1 MGAVHFTVTSSEHD
15 YSPGS
20 DQHNWVLA
28 DLSSVDRT
36 LTPWI
41 VFTSHRPL
49 YTAACSNLPLQHACQ
64 IESPVFQALQ
74 VAWEDVLIQ
83 HNVTL
88 AATAHIHYYERT
100 CAVAHGVC
108 ANSSSSPASP
118 RAAAAAQV
126 KPQPAP
132 MGAPVY
138 IVVGPA
144 GAMLLLMALAVFRV
158 THRVRAG
165 LVEFL
170 QTRVFSPSKSQ
181 NLPPPPRSPTT
192 PAPSGAPITPLPVP
206 PHPSW
211 TASLIDVFGFS
222 VVRANASHFNFQFIA
237 DGSGDVLDEFL
248 FTQQP

>member
-20 DQHNWVLA
+20 DQHSWVLA
-28 DLSSVDRT
+28 DLSSVDRSV
-36 LTPWI
+36 TPWI

-132 MGAPVY
+132 AGAPVY

-144 GAMLLLMALAVFRV
+144 GVMLLLMRACRV
-158 THRVRAG
+158 SRNLSRSHWTRQMPAYTH
-165 LVEFL
+165 LFPF
-170 QTRVFSPSKSQ
+170 QITKSTTAAT
-181 NLPPPPRSPTT
+181 PPPPRHRRH
-192 PAPSGAPITPLPVP
+192 AHLQP
-206 PHPSW
+206 PPPQEHPSHRCRCPPIP
-211 TASLIDVFGFS
+211 LGP
-222 VVRANASHFNFQFIA
+222 H
-237 DGSGDVLDEFL
+237 L
-248 FTQQP
+248 